1 MWTAQVRATDAD
13 KGLNAQLVYSL
24 HSAAAGS
31 EVLQL
36 FGVHLASG
44 TLFLQQPA
52 LSLGTYS
59 QTILLNLM
67 VCNKLPKEIILSANI
82 LSDKPHKAK
91 IKYYHVLFPNK
102 DLDMLSNIIIN
113 EIQL

>member
-13 KGLNAQLVYSL
+13 KGLNAQLVYSI
-24 HSAAAGS
+24 HSAAAAAEGS

-59 QTILLNLM
+59 QTILLKLM
-67 VCNKLPKEIILSANI
+67 VCNKLPKEIFLLANI
-82 LSDKPHKAK
+82 LSDKLYKAQTR
-91 IKYYHVLFPNK
+91 N
-102 DLDMLSNIIIN
+102 
-113 EIQL
+113 

>member
-1 MWTAQVRATDAD
+1 MRIGTIELYDRYSSTVLTAQVRATDSD

-24 HSAAAGS
+24 HTAAAGS

-52 LSLGTYS
+52 LSLGT
-59 QTILLNLM
+59 
-67 VCNKLPKEIILSANI
+67 
-82 LSDKPHKAK
+82 
-91 IKYYHVLFPNK
+91 
-102 DLDMLSNIIIN
+102 
-113 EIQL
+113 

>member
-1 MWTAQVRATDAD
+1 MRIGTKELYNRYSSTVLTAQVRATDSD

-24 HSAAAGS
+24 HTAAAAGS

-52 LSLGTYS
+52 LSLGT
-59 QTILLNLM
+59 
-67 VCNKLPKEIILSANI
+67 
-82 LSDKPHKAK
+82 
-91 IKYYHVLFPNK
+91 
-102 DLDMLSNIIIN
+102 
-113 EIQL
+113 

>member
-1 MWTAQVRATDAD
+1 MKWQTKRALLPPVNIVWTAQVRATDAD
-13 KGLNAQLVYSL
+13 KGLNAQVVYSL
-24 HSAAAGS
+24 HSAAAAGS

-59 QTILLNLM
+59 QTILLKLM
-67 VCNKLPKEIILSANI
+67 VCNKLPKEIFLLENI
-82 LSDKPHKAK
+82 LSDKLHKAQTQ
-91 IKYYHVLFPNK
+91 N
-102 DLDMLSNIIIN
+102 
-113 EIQL
+113 